1 MNRKEEKRKVAK
13 NLHRQF
19 AHVMP
24 VKLTELMKNADINNK
39 ELCVIIKEIAKEYEV
54 CSKYQKKKC
63 AAIDLKEWT
72 FQEKVWLINI
82 VDHLTS
88 DTVQLVSFIQKG
100 KRL

>member
-1 MNRKEEKRKVAK
+1 MK
-13 NLHRQF
+13 F
-19 AHVMP
+19 ARN
-24 VKLTELMKNADINNK
+24 T
-39 ELCVIIKEIAKEYEV
+39 
-54 CSKYQKKKC
+54 KKKKIRPFVGFPVATEFNEC

-88 DTVQLVSFIQKG
+88 DKVQLVSFIQKG

>member
-1 MNRKEEKRKVAK
+1 MFKHIHRENKSEVLLSINDMNRKEEKRKVAK

-54 CSKYQKKKC
+54 CSKYQKKKS
-63 AAIDLKEWT
+63 
-72 FQEKVWLINI
+72 
-82 VDHLTS
+82 DHLL
-88 DTVQLVSFIQKG
+88 DFL
-100 KRL
+100 